1 VVVVL
6 TISAGHSAEYL
17 LGAVAAGRENYYTG
31 AVAAGE
37 PPGRWYGRGAESL
50 GLSGLVDGQDMTALY
65 EHFLDPRDDA
75 FRDPEQWD
83 ECATLGHAGRRYL
96 SEEELYT
103 RAIEREPDASAER
116 RAELRLDASKSA
128 RHNVGFLDATFNVQ
142 KSITVLHAAFEAQE
156 VNARTVGDEQ
166 AAAAWGAH
174 RQAVEDA
181 IWAGNR
187 AALDYLAEKAGYSRV
202 GHHGGAAGRYIDA
215 HDWTIASFFQHD
227 NRDHAPHLHIHNTI
241 LNRVQAPDGQWR
253 TLDSRAV
260 HKFRGAASAVGERT
274 TEETLAHSL
283 GVLAATRPDG
293 KARELLGIAAEVREL
308 FSPRRHAVTHKTAD
322 LVSAFEA
329 RFGCAPNALQLD
341 RLSRQ
346 ATSATRQA
354 KSHTG
359 ESTEARLERWDR
371 ELRAEVDGGL
381 AQVAHEVL
389 ALAGQRPT
397 PQEWSPA
404 AVIATALAE
413 VQDRKAGWT
422 PPDLTRAISNALPD
436 HLGIPDG
443 AQIADLV
450 DRLTAEA
457 LPLVVPL
464 TPERPGED
472 TLPPEVRLADGRS
485 PYEAPGGRL
494 YATPEHVH
502 TERLLLTATTP
513 RDGARVGPAAAQRF
527 IAGLAETGIELGA
540 DQAAAVHGVLTSGV
554 RLESLIGPAGTGKS
568 FVVGALAKAWQDPAH
583 WPAPTTDENGDD
595 GDSRPGDTGRAP
607 RVFGLAASQ
616 IATQVLTAEG
626 LTARNITR
634 WLATQAR
641 LTTGRTCGD
650 DLSWRLHAGD
660 LVVVDESAMADT
672 AALAAVH
679 ARVAEAGGKL
689 LLVGDHR
696 QLAAV
701 GAGGGMDLLATT
713 GTSYELADAR
723 RFREPWERDAS
734 LRLRTG
740 DQTVLAEYHRH
751 GRLVDGGAAEQAEAS
766 AARAWLADTLA
777 GHRSLLLV
785 DDNQQAARLSAA
797 QRADLVRLGRVDEAG
812 VPLGL
817 QGTYAGVGDLVQAR
831 RNGWELAGY
840 AGNRRGPINRETY
853 RVLTTHPDGGLV
865 VAPVIGPGPDGT
877 ELHGDRMTLPESYV
891 AEHVALGYAS
901 TVHAAQGVTVDTSHT
916 VITPNTGPDALY
928 VGLSRG
934 RASNTAHVVTRAV
947 PADAP
952 TGAVND
958 AIHRTPAAVL
968 ATTMETAEPELSA
981 LATATQAAA
990 ENEAIRTPAELLADA
1005 CELATAGRTAGWL
1018 DALTATGALTAEQR
1032 SRIAAED
1039 GTRTL
1044 GRTLR
1049 RAELAG
1055 HDPRTVLRAAVT
1067 ERPLHDARQLTN
1079 VIHHRITD
1087 SWPLDPVGDSY
1098 ADWTPQVADPQWQ
1111 AHLEDL
1117 AATADAR
1124 RDELGRATLVEA
1136 PPWAVEAFGAP
1147 PDDSE
1152 EREAWSR
1159 RAAAVA
1165 AHRELTEHD
1174 DPAQALGPA
1183 PKPGQVEA
1191 YASWRSAWRALG
1203 RRDADR
1209 DDLELSDGQLRIR
1222 VRAATREWAW
1232 APRHVA
1238 NERAGMTLAAD
1249 THRRNATLRAAE
1261 AANET
1266 DPARRAEIEQQA
1278 AEAAALADTL
1288 DQHTA
1293 ELATADEAR
1302 GTWLAHTAA
1311 TRAAA
1316 DRAAAE
1322 LAARGIDANAPD
1334 DTVTAAEWLAAQRT
1348 AEAAEDPHRQVA
1360 NAAEL
1365 ADTTTTARDR
1375 DRDQATYRWPVV
1387 PAEQWHAAHTEH
1399 QVAEDPHRT
1408 ITDEAEFTD
1417 VTEQRIADLDAVTT
1431 GAPEPPGLERA
1442 APSELTLTHAEA
1454 GPAESDPVEVTDEA
1468 ELTDVA
1474 EQRAADL
1481 AAVADVDPVPP
1492 AYLASPVAED
1502 DQAPTPTVTD
1512 LRDTAADEPAP
1523 IAEDYVRVPTPDE
1536 TADSVQRAQR
1546 ALHEITARQAAEDRQ
1561 AVEERSQQLT
1571 RWHATD
1577 QAADQERDHAVD
1589 RDAATIGAGGSN
1601 ADE

>member
-1 VVVVL
+1 
-6 TISAGHSAEYL
+6 
-17 LGAVAAGRENYYTG
+17 
-31 AVAAGE
+31 
-37 PPGRWYGRGAESL
+37 
-50 GLSGLVDGQDMTALY
+50 MTALY
-65 EHFLDPRDDA
+65 EHFLDPREPE
-75 FRDPEQWD
+75 FREPEKWG
-83 ECATLGHAGRRYL
+83 ECATLGHAGRTYMT
-96 SEEELYT
+96 EEQLYT

-156 VNARTVGDEQ
+156 VNARNAGDDT
-166 AAAAWGAH
+166 AAQAWGAH
-174 RQAVEDA
+174 RLAVEDA

-187 AALDYLAEKAGYSRV
+187 AALDYLAEKAGYSRI

-241 LNRVQAPDGQWR
+241 LNRVRGSDGQWR
-253 TLDSRAV
+253 TLDGRSVYR
-260 HKFRGAASAVGERT
+260 HRGAASAVGERT
-274 TEETLAHSL
+274 TEEVLAHSL

-308 FSPRRHAVTHKTAD
+308 FSPRRHAVTRKTTQ
-322 LVSAFEA
+322 LVAAFEA
-329 RFGCAPNALQLD
+329 KFGRAPNALQLD

-346 ATSATRQA
+346 ATFATRQA

-381 AQVAHEVL
+381 AQVAHDVL
-389 ALAGQRPT
+389 DLAGQRPT
-397 PQEWSPA
+397 PQQWSPA
-404 AVIATALAE
+404 AVIATALAD

-422 PPDLTRAISNALPD
+422 APDLTRAISNALPD
-436 HLGIPDG
+436 HLGITDG
-443 AQIADLV
+443 AQIADLL
-450 DRLTAEA
+450 DQLTTEG
-457 LPLVVPL
+457 LKLVVPL
-464 TPERPGED
+464 GPDRPGED
-472 TLPPEVRLADGRS
+472 TLPPELRLADGRS
-485 PYEAPGGRL
+485 PYEVPGGRL

-502 TERLLLTATTP
+502 TERLLLAATSP
-513 RDGARVGPAAAQRF
+513 RDGARLDPQAAQRF

-540 DQAAAVHGVLTSGV
+540 DQAAAVRGVLTSGA

-583 WPAPTTDENGDD
+583 WPTPTAGENGDGGD
-595 GDSRPGDTGRAP
+595 GRPGDTERAP
-607 RVFGLAASQ
+607 RVFGLATSQ
-616 IATQVLTAEG
+616 IAAQVLTAEG

-634 WLATQAR
+634 WLATQDR
-641 LTTGRTCGD
+641 LATGRTGGD
-650 DLSWRLHAGD
+650 DLSWRLRAGD

-679 ARVAEAGGKL
+679 ARVADAGAKL

-701 GAGGGMDLLATT
+701 GAGGAMDLLATT

-740 DQTVLAEYHRH
+740 DHTVLAEYHRH

-766 AARAWLADTLA
+766 AARAFLADTLA
-777 GHRSLLLV
+777 GARSLLLV

-797 QRADLVRLGRVDEAG
+797 LRADLVRLGRVDETG

-831 RNGWELAGY
+831 RNGWDLAGH

-853 RVLTTHPDGGLV
+853 RVLATAADGGLV
-865 VAPVIGPGPDGT
+865 VAPVIGPGPDGA
-877 ELHGDRMTLPESYV
+877 ELLGDRMTLPESYV

-934 RASNTAHVVTRAV
+934 RAANTAHVVTRAV
-947 PADAP
+947 PADGP
-952 TGAVND
+952 TGTVAE
-958 AIHRTPAAVL
+958 AIHRSPAAVL
-968 ATTMETAEPELSA
+968 ATTMETADPELSA

-1005 CELATAGRTAGWL
+1005 SELATAGRTAGWL
-1018 DALTATGALTAEQR
+1018 DHLTATGALTNEQR
-1032 SRIAAED
+1032 ARIAAED

-1055 HDPRTVLRAAVT
+1055 HDPRPVLRAAVT
-1067 ERPLHDARQLTN
+1067 ERPLDDARQLTN

-1098 ADWTPQVADPQWQ
+1098 ADWTPHVADPTWR
-1111 AHLEDL
+1111 AHLENL

-1124 RDELGRATLVEA
+1124 REELGDQAAEHP
-1136 PPWAVEAFGAP
+1136 PPWALEAFGP
-1147 PDDSE
+1147 VPTE
-1152 EREAWSR
+1152 EAV
-1159 RAAAVA
+1159 RAEWTKAAGAVA
-1165 AHRELTEHD
+1165 AHRELTGHT
-1174 DPAQALGPA
+1174 DPLEPLGPT

-1203 RRDADR
+1203 RPEADR
-1209 DDLELSDGQLRIR
+1209 DELELSDGQLRIR

-1261 AANET
+1261 ARAET
-1266 DPARRAEIEQQA
+1266 DPARRAEIEHQA
-1278 AEAAALADTL
+1278 AEATALADTL

-1316 DRAAAE
+1316 DRATAE
-1322 LAARGIDANAPD
+1322 LAARGIDATTTPD
-1334 DTVTAAEWLAAQRT
+1334 DTVTAAEWLAAHRAADT
-1348 AEAAEDPHRQVA
+1348 AEDPHREVA
-1360 NAAEL
+1360 DVAEL
-1365 ADTTTTARDR
+1365 ADTTAVRDR

-1387 PAEQWHAAHTEH
+1387 PVEQWLAAHTEH
-1399 QVAEDPHRT
+1399 QVAEDPHREV
-1408 ITDEAEFTD
+1408 TDEAEFTD
-1417 VTEQRIADLDAVTT
+1417 VAAQRAADLDAVATEVPE
-1431 GAPEPPGLERA
+1431 APGPERA
-1442 APSELTLTHAEA
+1442 APSGAASTPADA
-1454 GPAESDPVEVTDEA
+1454 SPAESDPVEVTDEA
-1468 ELTDVA
+1468 ELADVA

-1481 AAVADVDPVPP
+1481 ADLAAVADVEPEPP
-1492 AYLASPVAED
+1492 AYLASPLIED
-1502 DQAPTPTVTD
+1502 DQELTPDVID

-1523 IAEDYVRVPTPDE
+1523 IGEDHVRVPTPDE

-1561 AVEERSQQLT
+1561 AAEERTQQLT

-1577 QAADQERDHAVD
+1577 QAADQERDQTPD